1 MIPILQLKYF
11 VLIESFMTWS
21 ALFKWLL
28 SNINPIKLWW
38 NVRVSVIPPS
48 QWYNLIFN
56 FIYISLSG
64 NIYPVLVWFLTWV
77 WPQVPRPPVQCKV
90 NSGTCPHVIH
100 INKQVTPAPVIGWT
114 TSIFDHSI
122 GWYITNWVEILFSLN
137 KHSSEVT
144 PHHITKC

>member
-1 MIPILQLKYF
+1 MNHLWHDLRYLNDYYQTLIPLNYDGMSEFPSSHHRNDI
-11 VLIESFMTWS
+11 IWS
-21 ALFKWLL
+21 LTLFTFL
-28 SNINPIKLWW
+28 
-38 NVRVSVIPPS
+38 
-48 QWYNLIFN
+48 
-56 FIYISLSG
+56 
-64 NIYPVLVWFLTWV
+64 YPVTFIRCWCGS
-77 WPQVPRPPVQCKV
+77 WPGFDHRCPASPVECKV

-137 KHSSEVT
+137 KHSPEVT